1 MQVLH
6 GVGLHRGLASG
17 IVHKYIPGLDGEPAF
32 DLLINQKEVL
42 QMALSVSTADLEAAV
57 AAAGPETDG
66 TIRMIFEAHKLMVND
81 PILLDAA
88 YEAIETGKPAYRA
101 YQAAAQAIIRQFRV
115 LKNEY
120 MRNRVI
126 DIIDATDRVLH
137 AIVSAE
143 YSQEFHFAEP
153 RILVMDQMRPS
164 VILNCQ
170 KPHIGGFIAEAGT
183 FDQHSTIIARS
194 KDIPAVIFPQAMAM
208 LRDGDYVTIDGNDGT
223 ITIAPV
229 QIP

>member
-1 MQVLH
+1 MRVLY
-6 GVGLHRGLASG
+6 GAGMHRGSASG
-17 IVHKYIPGLDGEPAF
+17 IVYKYVTDLDGEPVF

-42 QMALSVSTADLEAAV
+42 KTALVQSTKDLEEAV
-57 AAAGPETDG
+57 IAVGPTMDD

-88 YEAIETGKPAYRA
+88 FAAIETGQSA
-101 YQAAAQAIIRQFRV
+101 YQAYQTAAQAIIKHFQT
-115 LKNEY
+115 LKNDY

-143 YSQEFHFAEP
+143 YKQEFRFPET

-170 KPHIGGFIAEAGT
+170 KPFIGGLIAETGSI
-183 FDQHSTIIARS
+183 DQHSALIARS
-194 KDIPAVIFPQAMAM
+194 KGLPTVIFSQAMAT
-208 LRDGDYVTIDGNDGT
+208 LHNGDFVTIDGDAGT
-223 ITIAPV
+223 ITVAPAV
-229 QIP
+229 NR